1 MQQTILKNRTR
12 GNLNHCDGQKGAVL
26 VVGLLMTTVLT
37 LVAVNGSKRTV
48 MQQRMANNYR
58 FSIEA
63 MNNAETGFRSAFDQI
78 NDQNLILNGFD
89 DELDAN
95 SDGVFDDRF
104 SLTLADP
111 VNNVFFNVVMVDDDD
126 GDGNLS
132 VDANGIVLL
141 MSQGSSSVGSTR
153 TTEVRIADSVGGAGA
168 LIPIEQ
174 AILTQGS
181 LTMGGSMEQYG
192 TNQDIHS
199 NADIDIIGSPTT
211 AGTVSAA
218 GTVTGTPA
226 GGGTTYSNAGSVDI
240 PRIDPGI
247 FAEYADYIFESNGD
261 IYDPDPV
268 GCLCIVANA
277 AGPNWRGWRFTGDKW
292 TTLGN
297 TVQGG
302 LLYFKGEHGNVT
314 VVGSPGS
321 PGNPWEVSI
330 LADGY
335 ISIAGTPI
343 IENYVD
349 AGDPLEVNNILF
361 LSGTDIK
368 INGNANQTFTGIIAA
383 NEQIDVL
390 GNASIEGVLLAA
402 DKSSDS
408 SLVVNNRVSGNMHIT
423 YDGGYSLRWD
433 DGVGD
438 GIAIVLS
445 WRDREIARNTGV
457 FAP

>member
-1 MQQTILKNRTR
+1 MQKTIMKNRTR

-37 LVAVNGSKRTV
+37 MVAVNGSKRTV
-48 MQQRMANNYR
+48 VPQRMANNYR

-63 MNNAETGFRSAFDQI
+63 MNNAETGFRSALDQI
-78 NDQNLILNGFD
+78 NDQTLILNGFD

-95 SDGVFDDRF
+95 GDGVFDDRF

-141 MSQGSSSVGSTR
+141 MSQGTSSVGSTR

-211 AGTVSAA
+211 AGTVSAS

-226 GGGTTYSNAGSVDI
+226 GGGTTESGVSNKYI
-240 PRIDPGI
+240 PQINPGAY
-247 FAEYADYIFESNGD
+247 AEYADYIFHSDGD
-261 IYDPDPV
+261 IYDAV
-268 GCLCIVANA
+268 GSFVANA
-277 AGPNWRGWRFTGDKW
+277 AGPNWQGWRFTGDRW

-297 TVQGG
+297 TVMGG
-302 LLYFKGEHGNVT
+302 MLYFRGEYGNVT
-314 VVGSPGS
+314 VVGAPGTAM
-321 PGNPWEVSI
+321 NPWTISI
-330 LADGY
+330 LADGW
-335 ISIAGTPI
+335 INFAGSPI
-343 IENYVD
+343 FENYM
-349 AGDPLEVNNILF
+349 DPTDPPDVQAILF
-361 LSGTDIK
+361 LSGADIK
-368 INGNANQTFTGIIAA
+368 IIGNSNQTFTGIIAA
-383 NEQIDVL
+383 NEQIDVI
-390 GNASIEGVLLAA
+390 GNAAIEGILVAA
-402 DKSSDS
+402 DESNDS
-408 SLVVNNRVSGNMHIT
+408 NLVDNNYVSGDMQIT
-423 YDGGYSLRWD
+423 YDGGYSLRVNE
-433 DGVGD
+433 GVGD
-438 GIAIVLS
+438 GIAVVLS